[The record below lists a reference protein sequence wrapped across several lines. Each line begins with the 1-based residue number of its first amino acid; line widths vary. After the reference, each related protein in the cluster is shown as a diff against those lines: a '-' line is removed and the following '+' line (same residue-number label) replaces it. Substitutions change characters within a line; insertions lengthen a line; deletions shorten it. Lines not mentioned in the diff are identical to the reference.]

1 MFDLDNWQEIWA
13 TITRNKTRSI
23 LTGFGVFWGLF
34 MLIILMGV
42 GSGFQSG
49 MGSLFDG
56 FNVNSCYFY
65 TSRTSEAYK
74 GYRKGRRWAMNS
86 RDLELIRR
94 NAESVEYIS
103 PMLFGASGSDNTV
116 RGRKAGSYANQ
127 GILPDFFRVSQMEII
142 YGREINSV
150 DIENRRKVCLIGN
163 EVYETLFDKGENPL
177 GEYIR
182 LNGIYFQVVGVI
194 RPFSSNM
201 QIGSDTRKTV
211 YIPFSTMQQTFS
223 RGDQFWNLICTAKPG
238 YPASVVEEEVKAIV
252 KAAHDISPTD
262 ETAMGSWN
270 MEKEFRQFQGLFTGI
285 DLLVLF
291 VGLGALLSGVI
302 GISNIMLVTVRERM
316 REIGVRRALG
326 AKPFVI
332 IRQIMSESV
341 VLTGIA
347 GLLGFMV
354 AVGILILITQLMSF
368 TPDNGEFKMFGP
380 PLISFKLALGAMGIL
395 IVSGAIAGLMPAM
408 KALQIKA
415 IDAIRDE

>member
-13 TITRNKTRSI
+13 TITRNKTRSF

-49 MGSLFDG
+49 MGTLFDG
-56 FNVNSCYFY
+56 FNTNSCFFY
-65 TSRTSEAYK
+65 TNRTSEAYK
-74 GYRKGRRWAMNS
+74 GYRKGRRWSMNS
-86 RDLELIRR
+86 KDIELIRR
-94 NAESVEYIS
+94 NAESVEFIS
-103 PMLFGASGSDNTV
+103 PMLYGASAEGNTV
-116 RGRKAGSYANQ
+116 RGRKTGTYANQ
-127 GILPDFFRVSQMEII
+127 GILPDFYKVSQMEVI
-142 YGREINSV
+142 YGREINEV
-150 DIENRRKVCLIGN
+150 DVENRRKVAVIGTD
-163 EVYETLFDKGENPL
+163 VYESLFDKGEDPI

-194 RPFSSNM
+194 RSMS
-201 QIGSDTRKTV
+201 QATIGSDTKETV
-211 YIPFSTMQQTFS
+211 YIPFSTMQQTFM
-223 RGDQFWNLICTAKPG
+223 RGDAFWNLICTAKPG
-238 YPASVVEEEVKAIV
+238 YPAGVVEEEVKSIV

-262 ETAMGSWN
+262 ETAMGSFN
-270 MEKEFRQFQGLFTGI
+270 MEQEYKQFQGLFIGI
-285 DLLVLF
+285 DILVLF

-326 AKPFVI
+326 AKPYII
-332 IRQIMSESV
+332 IRQIMSESL
-341 VLTGIA
+341 VLTAIA
-347 GLLGFMV
+347 GMLGFIV
-354 AVGILILITQLMSF
+354 ATGILILVTQAMSF
-368 TPDNGEFKMFGP
+368 TPEDGDFQMFGP

-395 IVSGAIAGLMPAM
+395 ILSGAVAGLMPAM